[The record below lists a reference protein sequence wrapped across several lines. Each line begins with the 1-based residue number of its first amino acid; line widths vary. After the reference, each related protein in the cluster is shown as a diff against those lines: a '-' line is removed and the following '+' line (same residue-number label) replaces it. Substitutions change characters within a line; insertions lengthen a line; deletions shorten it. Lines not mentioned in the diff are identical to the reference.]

1 LAEMPTSEAWN
12 ALYKHKIVRERNNLP
27 SNEYHILARTDL
39 KPMNIQ
45 DDYNGPVRTIEPPN
59 KCYEAEIVE
68 DDRSKAFWKCNNMA
82 RKISL
87 YVAYSVGY
95 AVPMFCIYVG
105 KEMLLP
111 EYVPFG
117 LTAYYY
123 LLEEAK
129 NDERFNSLKKG
140 YGKAEELLNKVPNSG
155 YLDRAICSAG
165 IACIGID
172 EELSFLSSWKV
183 IELISENDFCRY
195 IKDNSVKISK
205 FCKIMS
211 TLKRRKISVNET
223 EVHDMYQI
231 RNKIAHSA
239 LNAEEF
245 RKMMDKFSIL
255 RELSLQV
262 LASVLGD
269 MGFND
274 GNTTGQRPRSIV
286 ER

>member
-1 LAEMPTSEAWN
+1 MPTSEAWN
-12 ALYKHKIVRERNNLP
+12 ALYKHKIVKEQNNLP

-39 KPMNIQ
+39 RPMNIQ
-45 DDYNGPVRTIEPPN
+45 DDYDGRVRTIAPPN

-68 DDRSKAFWKCNNMA
+68 DDRSTAFWKCNNMA

-105 KEMLLP
+105 KDMLFQY

-117 LTAYYY
+117 LAAYDY
-123 LLEEAK
+123 LREEAK
-129 NDERFNSLKKG
+129 KEEWFNSLKKG
-140 YGKAEELLNKVPNSG
+140 YGKAEELLNKVPDSG

-183 IELISENDFCRY
+183 IELISENDFCGY
-195 IKDNSVKISK
+195 MKDNSVKKWK
-205 FCKIMS
+205 FCKVMS
-211 TLKRRKISVNET
+211 TLKRRKISVNKT
-223 EVHDMYQI
+223 EVCDMYQI

-239 LNAEEF
+239 LNAEDF

-262 LASVLGD
+262 LASALGD
-269 MGFND
+269 MDFND
-274 GNTTGQRPRSIV
+274 GDTTGRRANKGIV
-286 ER
+286 E